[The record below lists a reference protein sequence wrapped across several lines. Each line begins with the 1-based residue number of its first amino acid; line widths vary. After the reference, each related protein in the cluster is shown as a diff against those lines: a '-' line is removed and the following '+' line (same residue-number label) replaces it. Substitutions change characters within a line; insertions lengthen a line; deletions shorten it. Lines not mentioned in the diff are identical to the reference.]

1 MENPIHS
8 LFPPKFDAVK
18 ELKSLHQELRGI
30 EELKSLSNTRGWK
43 QLKRWVIDKVVQYDQ
58 GIVTLAD
65 DVCKNKKEIEHK
77 RAFRDALL
85 WVINQ
90 IDFKLK
96 AEPEL
101 YQRIKYLAETAH
113 DLEPSDFVN
122 SGLELQGEE

>member
-8 LFPPKFDAVK
+8 LFPPKFNLVR
-18 ELKSLHQELRGI
+18 ELKRLHQELRDL
-30 EELKSLSNTRGWK
+30 EELKSLSNTKGWK

-65 DVCKNKKEIEHK
+65 DVDKNRKEIEHK

-85 WVINQ
+85 WMINQ

-101 YQRIKYLAETAH
+101 QERIKYLAETAH
-113 DLEPSDFVN
+113 DLEPKDFVN
-122 SGLELQGEE
+122 SGVELQGGE

>member
-1 MENPIHS
+1 MENPVHS
-8 LFPPKFDAVK
+8 LWPPKFSAVK
-18 ELKSLHQELRGI
+18 ELKSLHQELRGLGDI
-30 EELKSLSNTRGWK
+30 KTIPQCRGWPEY
-43 QLKRWVIDKVVQYDQ
+43 KRWVIDKVVQYDQ
-58 GIVTLAD
+58 SIVTLTN
-65 DVCKNKKEIEHK
+65 DVDKNKKEIEYK

-85 WVINQ
+85 WMINQ

-101 YQRIKYLAETAH
+101 HQRIKYLAETAH